1 MDREIAKLSQRISR
15 LRTRMAIRS
24 AQAQVLSV
32 GPDFFLE
39 APFAVRGGENITV
52 GRGFRAMAGLN
63 LFANDGRLVIGDDCS
78 LNTNVY
84 LGASNGSITLGSRVL
99 IGPNVVLRAADHEVV
114 EGEPVIS
121 QGHVTGHIVIE
132 DDVWIGANCVITR
145 DVRVQSGSVIGAGS
159 VVTRDIPPGVI
170 VGGVPARLIRPR
182 GHSSR

>member
-1 MDREIAKLSQRISR
+1 
-15 LRTRMAIRS
+15 
-24 AQAQVLSV
+24 
-32 GPDFFLE
+32 
-39 APFAVRGGENITV
+39 
-52 GRGFRAMAGLN
+52 MAGLN

-99 IGPNVVLRAADHEVV
+99 IGPNVVLRAADHELV
-114 EGEPVIS
+114 EGEPVVS
-121 QGHVTGHIVIE
+121 RGHVRGHIEIE
-132 DDVWIGANCVITR
+132 NDVWIGAHCGITR